1 MCGRFAQVDASHA
14 VLAMAGGDVPGVAVA
29 PRFNIA
35 PSQQV
40 AVIRQDHPQ
49 HPPALVMMQWG
60 LVPSWSSNTHDGP
73 RPINARVETVDTK
86 TTFSQSFRHR
96 RCLIPV
102 VGFFEWRRQGTRQ
115 PHYIHRSD
123 GGPLALAGLWDR
135 WESPDGDDLLSFTIL
150 TTDANPMLQAIHNRM
165 PVMMEKDTWREWLNP
180 TQQDVAAVRALL
192 HPLAQEALAMH
203 PVSTRVNSSIHD
215 DPQLLLPIREAR
227 QGSLF

>member
-1 MCGRFAQVDASHA
+1 
-14 VLAMAGGDVPGVAVA
+14 MAGGDISGVVVA

-49 HPPALVMMQWG
+49 NPPTLVMMRWG
-60 LVPSWSSNTHDGP
+60 LVTSWSSGACDGP

-86 TTFSQSFRHR
+86 ATFSQSFRLR
-96 RCLIPV
+96 RCLVPV
-102 VGFFEWRRQGTRQ
+102 DGFFEWRRQGNRQ
-115 PHYIHRSD
+115 PHYIHRGD
-123 GGPLALAGLWDR
+123 GGLLALAGLWDR
-135 WESPDGDDLLSFTIL
+135 WESPDGDELLSFTIL
-150 TTDANPMLQAIHNRM
+150 TTDANPMLQPVHNRM
-165 PVMMEKDTWREWLNP
+165 PVIMGGDTWREWLDP

-192 HPLAQEALAMH
+192 RPLSQDVLAMH
-203 PVSTRVNSSIHD
+203 PVTTRVNSPIHD